1 MNRLK
6 TSWIISLLLTAINIS
21 FLISIFFF
29 HPKHKNIEKI
39 ETKEH
44 AEVHCVMHH
53 KLELDEHQQ
62 VEYDKI
68 KESYKSIA
76 KLHADSLKILRE
88 ELMYCL
94 NDKDEIDEEVSTI
107 LGKIDFQNEQLS
119 ALLAQQYLEV
129 KSILNLHQQE
139 KLRAVYCDIF
149 GCDHNTDC
157 AFNHGE

>member
-6 TSWIISLLLTAINIS
+6 ISWIISLLLTAINIS
-21 FLISIFFF
+21 FLISILFF
-29 HPKHKNIEKI
+29 HPKHKNIEK
-39 ETKEH
+39 KEVEKH

-53 KLELDEHQQ
+53 KLELNEHQQ
-62 VEYDKI
+62 IEYDRI

-76 KLHADSLKILRE
+76 KVHADSLKILRE